1 MVEFRFNWRWWWVI
15 GDVVV
20 AGYMRLFSTTTWDLP
35 AITSTV
41 LLICAGYW
49 LGWLA
54 NERNRR

>member
-15 GDVVV
+15 GDVVL
-20 AGYMRLFSTTTWDLP
+20 AGHMCLFSNTTWDLP
-35 AITSTV
+35 AVTSTV
-41 LLICAGYW
+41 LLILAGYW